1 VRADAIQADRSDTVR
16 KAARSWRKAGAIDEP
31 TLAAIAAAYPDDR
44 ARVGPVFRIL
54 LFVFTIVAVNGAFGF
69 GMLLVDGFTGGG
81 RAFATLAF
89 AYGLLLAALTEWQ
102 TGSRRRRQGGTE
114 AGTSFA
120 ALGYLIASTAWIVF
134 EGLELHGPPAFAG
147 LLLVAAL
154 LLAGAAWRWG
164 YCLYA
169 GAAAAAVLGVAATLP
184 GGRLLWIAL
193 PALTA
198 PLLAQLADAQRL
210 PPAHRAS
217 WAAVLA
223 VALTGLYVAV
233 HLGSFDSRLIEEL
246 RDLDPSGV
254 ERTLL
259 QNHLL
264 RSLSAAATAIVPLVY
279 LGIGIRTR
287 RYPFLLV
294 GLGTAVASLVTLR
307 YYVHLAPLWVV
318 LAASGAALILLVLAL
333 RRYLDS
339 GVEKERGGFTAE
351 PLFED
356 AGRRRLLEA
365 GAAVVSLSPEA
376 RNLREEPRFTGG
388 GGEFGGGGAS
398 SDF

>member
-1 VRADAIQADRSDTVR
+1 VKADAVEADRREAVR
-16 KAARSWRKAGAIDEP
+16 RAARSWRQAGAIDEA
-31 TLAAIAAAYPDDR
+31 TEAAIAAAYPDDR
-44 ARVGPVFRIL
+44 ARVGPVFRVL
-54 LFVFTIVAVNGAFGF
+54 LFVFTLVAVNGAFGF
-69 GMLLVDGFTGGG
+69 GMLLVDGFRGSG
-81 RAFATLAF
+81 RTFAVLAF
-89 AYGLLLAALTEWQ
+89 VYGLLLAVLTEWQ
-102 TGSRRRRQGGTE
+102 IGSGRRCQGGTE
-114 AGTSFA
+114 AATSFA
-120 ALGYLIASTAWIVF
+120 ALGSVLGATAWIVF
-134 EGLELHGPPAFAG
+134 EGMDLRDAPALAVLF
-147 LLLVAAL
+147 LTAAL

-164 YCLYA
+164 YPLYA
-169 GAAAAAVLGVAATLP
+169 GAAAAALLGALGTLP
-184 GGRLLWIAL
+184 GGRILWIVL
-193 PALTA
+193 PALAA
-198 PLLAQLADAQRL
+198 PFLARWADAARL

-217 WAAVLA
+217 WAAVLV

-233 HLGSFDSRLIEEL
+233 HLGSFDSSLIEEL
-246 RDLDPSGV
+246 SDLN
-254 ERTLL
+254 TLRGMPR
-259 QNHLL
+259 NELL
-264 RSLSAAATAIVPLVY
+264 RWLSAAAMAIVPLVY

-307 YYVHLAPLWVV
+307 FYVHLAPLWVV

-339 GVEKERGGFTAE
+339 GADKERGGFTAE

-356 AGRRRLLEA
+356 AARRRLLEA

-376 RNLREEPRFTGG
+376 RDLREEPRFTGG